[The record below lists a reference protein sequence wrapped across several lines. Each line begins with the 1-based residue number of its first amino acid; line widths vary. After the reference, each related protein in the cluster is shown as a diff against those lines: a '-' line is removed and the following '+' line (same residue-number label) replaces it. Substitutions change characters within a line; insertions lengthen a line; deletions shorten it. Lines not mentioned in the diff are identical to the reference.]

1 MKTINVEIITI
12 GDEILIGQIVDTNS
26 AWMSVKLNKAGFRI
40 AQITSIHDDANHI
53 VNALNDALGRADVVL
68 FTGGIGPTK
77 DDITKHTLTEYFE
90 TKLVFDENVLRN
102 IEELLKNR
110 QRAMNELT
118 RSQAM
123 VPESCTVIQNPV
135 GTAPI
140 TWFDKNEKVVVSMPG
155 VPYEM
160 KTAMTNE
167 IIPRLKARFKT
178 PAIVHRNV
186 LVSGYPESAL
196 AIKIADWENALPTDI
211 HLAYLPNYGIVR
223 LRLSGISDNELSM
236 EFSINQ
242 QIAALK
248 DILGEAIVYE
258 EDLPLEKI
266 IGLKLG
272 ESNETIATAES
283 CTGGNIAHK
292 ITSIPGSSAYFKG
305 SVVAYSN
312 EIKNRLLGVD
322 EELISAHGA
331 VSREVVEAMAL
342 GVKKLMKTDYA
353 IATSGIAGP
362 DGGTAEK
369 PVGTVWIAIAYDN
382 EISSKMYNFSTIRK
396 QNIDRSTQSA
406 FLMLLEQ
413 IKLNNKHL
421 KV

>member
-12 GDEILIGQIVDTNS
+12 GDEILIGQIIDTNS
-26 AWMSVKLNKAGFRI
+26 AWMGVELNKAGFRI
-40 AQITSIHDDANHI
+40 AQITSVHDDANHI
-53 VNALNDALGRADVVL
+53 VNALNNALARADVVL

-90 TKLVFDENVLRN
+90 TKLVFDENVLSN
-102 IEELLKNR
+102 IEKLLKNR

-123 VPESCTVIQNPV
+123 VPENCTIIQNTV

-140 TWFDKNEKVVVSMPG
+140 TWFEKNGKVIVSMPG

-167 IIPRLKARFKT
+167 IIPRLKAKFET

-186 LVSGYPESAL
+186 LVTGYPESAL
-196 AIKIADWENALPTDI
+196 AIKISDWERALPADI
-211 HLAYLPNYGIVR
+211 HLAYLPNYSIVK
-223 LRLSGISDNELSM
+223 LRLSGISGDGLSM
-236 EFSINQ
+236 EFAINQ
-242 QIAALK
+242 QIERLK
-248 DILGEAIVYE
+248 NILGDAVVFE
-258 EDLPLEKI
+258 EDLAPEKI
-266 IGLKLG
+266 VGLKLL
-272 ESNETIATAES
+272 EKKLTLATAES
-283 CTGGNIAHK
+283 CTGGNVAHK

-312 EIKNRLLGVD
+312 EIKTRLLCVSD
-322 EELISAHGA
+322 ELISNYGA
-331 VSREVVEAMAL
+331 VSREVVEAMAI
-342 GVKKLMKTDYA
+342 GAKKLLKTDYA

-362 DGGTAEK
+362 DGGTTDK
-369 PVGTVWIAIAYDN
+369 PVGTVWIAIAYN
-382 EISSKMYNFSTIRK
+382 NTTFSRMFHFGTLRE
-396 QNIDRSTQSA
+396 QNIERSTQSA

-413 IKLNNKHL
+413 IKLNNKYL
-421 KV
+421 

>member
-26 AWMSVKLNKAGFRI
+26 AWMSVELNKAGFRI
-40 AQITSIHDDANHI
+40 AQITSVHDDANHI
-53 VNALNDALGRADVVL
+53 VNALNNALGRADVVL

-77 DDITKHTLTEYFE
+77 HDITKYTLTEYFD

-140 TWFDKNEKVVVSMPG
+140 TWFDKNEKDVVSMPG

-186 LVSGYPESAL
+186 LVTGYPESAL
-196 AIKIADWENALPTDI
+196 AIKIADWENALPADI
-211 HLAYLPNYGIVR
+211 HLAYLPNYSIVK

-242 QIAALK
+242 QIAGLK

-266 IGLKLG
+266 IGLKLA
-272 ESNETIATAES
+272 EKNETIATAES

-292 ITSIPGSSAYFKG
+292 ITSVQGSSAYFKG

-312 EIKNRLLGVD
+312 EIKSRILGVD

-421 KV
+421 KA